1 MHLIQLTKETTV
13 EPSHKSEAV
22 EADIK
27 RIFGIDRRESIR
39 QGICPMCDSPADVFR
54 DSLSRKEYMISGL
67 CQACQ
72 DIAFAEPSDW
82 DSVDTDL

>member
-1 MHLIQLTKETTV
+1 M
-13 EPSHKSEAV
+13 EPSPKSEAV

-27 RIFGIDRRESIR
+27 RIFGVDRRESIR
-39 QGICPMCDSPADVFR
+39 QGICPMCNEPADVFR

-67 CQACQ
+67 CQGCQ
-72 DIAFAEPSDW
+72 DIAFAEPDDEENGW

>member
-1 MHLIQLTKETTV
+1 M

-22 EADIK
+22 EADIT
-27 RIFGIDRRESIR
+27 RIFGVDRRESIR
-39 QGICPMCDSPADVFR
+39 QGICPMCNQPADVFR
-54 DSLSRKEYMISGL
+54 DSLSRKEYMISGM

-72 DIAFAEPSDW
+72 DIAFAEPDDEESW